1 MRRIL
6 ILGAAAAAL
15 GVAAPAAQASCGT
28 ACLRTKVNTLTREV
42 NSLST
47 TVQGLTSTVN
57 TLSGTVNTLSGTAN
71 TVSGTVNSLSGNVTA
86 YHNAQVS
93 DEATLGKLTTA
104 FSCFGE
110 YPVTDYGDSDGTFGY
125 VYNDGTTP
133 VFNTTALD
141 VTNSGDTVDAW
152 TLFDQCNTAQ
162 TGDIA
167 RSHLARSGDA
177 IAPSFLLDPFAR

>member
-6 ILGAAAAAL
+6 ILGTAAAIL

-28 ACLRTKVNTLTREV
+28 ACLRTKANTLSREV
-42 NSLST
+42 KSLTT
-47 TVQGLTSTVN
+47 TVQGLTNTVN
-57 TLSGTVNTLSGTAN
+57 TLSGTVNTLSGT
-71 TVSGTVNSLSGNVTA
+71 VNSLSSNVTA

-93 DEATLGKLTTA
+93 DEATLTKLTSA
-104 FSCFGE
+104 FGCFGE
-110 YPVTDYGDSDGTFGY
+110 YPVTEYGDPDGTFGY
-125 VYNDGTTP
+125 LYFAGSGAD
-133 VFNTTALD
+133 FSTTALD
-141 VTNSGDTVDAW
+141 VTSSGDAVGAW

-162 TGDIA
+162 TSGLA

>member
-1 MRRIL
+1 MKRIL
-6 ILGAAAAAL
+6 ILGTAAAVL

-42 NSLST
+42 NSLTT
-47 TVQGLTSTVN
+47 TVQGLTNTVN
-57 TLSGTVNTLSGTAN
+57 AL
-71 TVSGTVNSLSGNVTA
+71 SGTVNSLGGNVTA

-93 DEATLGKLTTA
+93 DEATLTKLTSA

-125 VYNDGTTP
+125 VYYDGSG
-133 VFNTTALD
+133 VDFDTTALD
-141 VTNSGDTVDAW
+141 VTSSGNTVGAW
-152 TLFDQCNTAQ
+152 TLFDQCNTTQ
-162 TGDIA
+162 SGGLA